1 MHETVKLS
9 FEGLTLGVPQA
20 MGAFRLVPL
29 LRAGAPGDLR
39 IAPRQYA
46 RQPAVVGVD
55 SRPLEPGIKYVS
67 YVPHGLVVAYTNDG
81 SEAAFGAK
89 LGRDA
94 VNCRGVN
101 LLHRMV
107 KGEGASAEGGQ
118 FRMLPLHLAMEGFL
132 ALHFGGPD
140 VIWGEYSRHAIR
152 VGLSPRSERSVSGHG
167 LEGFDE
173 ALRVFEIAPAQ
184 VGSIVLVADALAAVF
199 VVSHPGDYRRL
210 HRSLLEDFYG
220 ELIYRYALLHPET
233 ARAEAEALDA
243 ARVATLDDLRAE
255 LARARAQWADFASL
269 AAAGLVG
276 REVRAERVR
285 TAGPF
290 RLERFT
296 TRLHPDDECHLG
308 ERIVRADGT
317 IEYMKSYRLSAAQ
330 VRRGF
335 LLETLAAAGWHFDD
349 AAARLGATRDE
360 LARRLHNAG
369 LGYIL
374 APGLLESA
382 LRRS

>member
-1 MHETVKLS
+1 MHETVTLS
-9 FEGLTLGVPQA
+9 FEGLSLGVPQA

-29 LRAGAPGDLR
+29 LRGGAPGDLR
-39 IAPRQYA
+39 IAPRHYA
-46 RQPAVVGVD
+46 SAPALVGVD
-55 SRPLEPGIKYVS
+55 SKPLEPGIKYIS
-67 YVPHGLVVAYTNDG
+67 YVPHGLVVAYTGDG

-94 VNCRGVN
+94 VACRGVN

-107 KGEGASAEGGQ
+107 KGEGSSAGGGQ

-140 VIWGEYSRHAIR
+140 VLWGEYSRHAAR
-152 VGLSPRSERSVSGHG
+152 FGLSPRVETSVSGRG

-173 ALRVFEIAPAQ
+173 ALRVFEIAPSQ

-199 VVSHPGDYRRL
+199 VVSHPDDYRRL

-220 ELIYRYALLHPET
+220 ELLYRYALLHPET
-233 ARAEAEALDA
+233 ARAEAEPLDG
-243 ARVATLDDLRAE
+243 ARVSSLDDLRAE

-269 AAAGLVG
+269 AAAGLAG
-276 REVRAERVR
+276 REVRAERLR
-285 TAGPF
+285 SAGPF
-290 RLERFT
+290 RLERFA
-296 TRLHPDDECHLG
+296 TRLHPDEECHIG

-317 IEYMKSYRLSAAQ
+317 LEYLKSYRLSAAQ
-330 VRRGF
+330 VRRAF
-335 LLETLAAAGWHFDD
+335 LLESLAAVGWRFGE
-349 AAARLGATRDE
+349 AAEALGSTSDE

-374 APGLLESA
+374 APGLLARA
-382 LRRS
+382 LRKS